1 MLGGVKLPG
10 YLEAGE
16 HRLLIRAGQKRG
28 RFDFSINIC
37 EPIDDI
43 LYSGNLYPGVRYFV
57 RRSGSGDQISRV
69 VEADHIRE
77 DWFSPYFASNL
88 ETLAEALPEEGSGEV
103 SEADGARIAKLVT
116 HRDTW
121 RRARA
126 AERSALA
133 VLSKMLSRPPL
144 PPVVVD
150 PLHHQDQGRRLASWR
165 ADLSVGV
172 YDVTLSGDTIKR
184 KWIYGREPEGEVSDV
199 LAEFPHA
206 AEWRIAVET
215 VEGGG
220 LYQVKEQPSAE
231 NDWTTVLRIDDGM
244 TWQNSTELMIWAIP
258 MK

>member
-1 MLGGVKLPG
+1 MREPGRTWPAWGNGTCPGSSSGGGWHPAISPLPPTASPELGAES
-10 YLEAGE
+10 YL
-16 HRLLIRAGQKRG
+16 RT
-28 RFDFSINIC
+28 
-37 EPIDDI
+37 
-43 LYSGNLYPGVRYFV
+43 
-57 RRSGSGDQISRV
+57 
-69 VEADHIRE
+69 
-77 DWFSPYFASNL
+77 ASAAYEEVAAIL